1 LIVIISKSVN
11 SQGVAQA
18 VDLLRKR
25 QIDAKSVAW
34 GKQTLLVTQ
43 RNPPPADTGELRKT
57 GLVERIVVSSLKAQL
72 ASRDFENETST
83 VEVGNARFGQ
93 DKIVIIAGPC
103 SVEGREQLLEV
114 AHFARKHGASLL
126 RGGVFKPRT
135 SPYDFQGLGEI
146 GLKLLAEA
154 REETGLPVVTEVLE
168 PEKVDLVA
176 KYSDMLQIGARNVQ
190 NFALL
195 RTVGRSGMPVLL
207 KRGMMT
213 TIEEWLQAAE
223 YILVEGNQNVVL
235 CERGIRTFEKATRN
249 TLDLAAVP
257 VLRKATH
264 LPIVVDPSHAT
275 GIRELVAPMA
285 KAAVA
290 AGTDGLMIE
299 THPTPKSALS
309 DSQQQLDLSEFA
321 SLMDELESVA
331 KAVGR
336 SIR

>member
-1 LIVIISKSVN
+1 
-11 SQGVAQA
+11 
-18 VDLLRKR
+18 
-25 QIDAKSVAW
+25 
-34 GKQTLLVTQ
+34 LLVTHQ
-43 RNPPPADTGELRKT
+43 DPSPTDMSELKETGI
-57 GLVERIVVSSLKAQL
+57 VERIVACSSKAQL
-72 ASRDFENETST
+72 ASRDFQSETST
-83 VEVGNARFGQ
+83 VEVGKARFGAER
-93 DKIVIIAGPC
+93 IVVIAGPC

-114 AHFARKHGASLL
+114 ARSAKKHGASLL

-135 SPYDFQGLGEI
+135 SPYEFQGLGEE

-154 REETGLPVVTEVLE
+154 REVTGLPVVTEVLE
-168 PEKVDLVA
+168 PEKVGLVA
-176 KYSDMLQIGARNVQ
+176 KYSDMLQVGARNVQ

-195 RTVGRSGMPVLL
+195 RAVGKSRVPVIL

-213 TIEEWLQAAE
+213 MIDEWLQAAE
-223 YILVEGNQNVVL
+223 YILLEGNQNVVL
-235 CERGIRTFEKATRN
+235 CERGIRTFETATRN

-275 GIRELVAPMA
+275 GSRELIAPMA

-299 THPTPKSALS
+299 THPTPELALS
-309 DSQQQLDLSEFA
+309 DSQQQLDLAEFA
-321 SLMDELESVA
+321 VLMQELESVA

-336 SIR
+336 RIR

>member
-1 LIVIISKSVN
+1 LIVVVSRSAA
-11 SQGVAQA
+11 SQKVAQA
-18 VDLLRKR
+18 VDTLHKK
-25 QIDAKSVAW
+25 QIDARSVAW
-34 GKQTLLVTQ
+34 GTQTLLVTHQ
-43 RNPPPADTGELRKT
+43 DPSPTDMSELKETGI
-57 GLVERIVVSSLKAQL
+57 VERIVASSSKAQL
-72 ASRDFENETST
+72 ASRDFQSETST
-83 VEVGNARFGQ
+83 VEVGKARFGAER
-93 DKIVIIAGPC
+93 IVVIAGPC

-114 AHFARKHGASLL
+114 ARSAKKHGASLL

-135 SPYDFQGLGEI
+135 SPYEFQGLGEE

-154 REETGLPVVTEVLE
+154 REVTGLPVVTEVLE
-168 PEKVDLVA
+168 PEKVGLVA
-176 KYSDMLQIGARNVQ
+176 KYSDMLQVGARNVQ

-195 RTVGRSGMPVLL
+195 RAVGKSRVPVIL

-213 TIEEWLQAAE
+213 MIDEWLQAAE
-223 YILVEGNQNVVL
+223 YILLEGNQNVVL
-235 CERGIRTFEKATRN
+235 CERGIRTFETATRN

-275 GIRELVAPMA
+275 GSRELIAPMA

-299 THPTPKSALS
+299 THPTPELALS
-309 DSQQQLDLSEFA
+309 DSQQQLDLAEFA
-321 SLMDELESVA
+321 VLMQELESVA

-336 SIR
+336 RIR